1 MLRAEWWAFMK
12 GLTWSL
18 AVLHDAPIISAI
30 FAVREA
36 CSNWEWT
43 CTDKGGSLTAINGRM
58 CLACGKR
65 KNKNNQ
71 YGCYPRLIQ
80 GLVGHLVQEG
90 EACVHAFFPGTQD
103 MKFQDFINIQD

>member
-1 MLRAEWWAFMK
+1 MLRTEWWAFMK

-18 AVLHDAPIISAI
+18 AVLDDAPIISAI

-36 CSNWEWT
+36 CSNWEWS
-43 CTDKGGSLTAINGRM
+43 CTDKGGSLSAIYGRM
-58 CLACGKR
+58 CFACGKR